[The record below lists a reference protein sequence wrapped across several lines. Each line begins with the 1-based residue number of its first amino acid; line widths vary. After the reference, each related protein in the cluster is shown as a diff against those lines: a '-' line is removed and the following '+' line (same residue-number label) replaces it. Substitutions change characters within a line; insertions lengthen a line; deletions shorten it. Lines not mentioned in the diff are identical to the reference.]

1 MHSSTRVAAVLSA
14 VVLSLIMAPGAG
26 AADWLPAFDLQA
38 DSAVDVEMTPGGDVA
53 IVVIAD
59 GQYGFR
65 FRPAGGP
72 LGPLER
78 PFPAGADG
86 AKADVDAQGNT
97 YFVWRSAGTVEARVR
112 SRDGNLS
119 AVQTIQA
126 AGIGQDV
133 AVTDDGR
140 ATLIWLSNDANRV
153 GSARTR
159 AANGDLGVV
168 HQVTVTGETTRDFHV
183 DVDAEGNAAFAWTTP
198 DAPPRTETKARW
210 LFFEGQTLSGVQQL
224 SGSPPPAP
232 SLELFDEVRVAV
244 DATGKAIFVWRH
256 SVPAFAQE
264 IETRTIR
271 ADGVLLVGPTS
282 DVTTPGFTGQAHAV
296 ATDDLG
302 NARITWSEHPAGD
315 MTAPFIPKT
324 CFTTNF
330 SSCGARLDLST
341 EQSLATSVAMSP
353 AGDSFVG
360 YASPAGQVRVIPGPA
375 GGVPSTHIL
384 SPTARVPALAADAE
398 GNAIAVWSETAGGY
412 MAAGYDAAPPQITG
426 VTFRPSPSAASRWA
440 RPCPCSTSGAQAR
453 AGPSATAARRR
464 GHRSSTR
471 SRAPERSTCRSPRP
485 TASAPPPSPL
495 GQVTV
500 TDTRAP
506 ELGRVTMS
514 RKRFRLG
521 RTRTP
526 ASSQRKRRAPR
537 GTAFRFDL
545 GEAATVRIALQ
556 RARKGRR
563 VRGRCRA
570 AAQGGPASPSLHA
583 LREEPDRAHAH
594 ARHGRHSVP
603 FTGRVGRRKLAPGTI
618 SRDRHRDRRERQRL
632 SRPPGGLQGR
642 ALETPQPLQTI
653 ALLWAAG

>member
-14 VVLSLIMAPGAG
+14 VALSLIMAPGAG
-26 AADWLPAFDLQA
+26 AAGWLPAFDLQA

-119 AVQTIQA
+119 PVQTIQA

-159 AANGDLGVV
+159 AANGDLGAV
-168 HQVTVTGETTRDFHV
+168 HQVTATGETTRDFHV
-183 DVDAEGNAAFAWTTP
+183 DVDAAGNATFAWTTP

-210 LFFEGQTLSGVQQL
+210 LDFAAQTLSPVLQL

-232 SLELFDEVRVAV
+232 SLELFDEVRLAV
-244 DATGKAIFVWRH
+244 DATGKATFVWRH
-256 SVPAFAQE
+256 STPTFAQE
-264 IETRTIR
+264 IETRTLR
-271 ADGVLLVGPTS
+271 ADGVLVLGPTS

-315 MTAPFIPKT
+315 MTAPFLPKT

-341 EQSLATSVAMSP
+341 EQSLGTSVAMSP

-360 YASPAGQVRVIPGPA
+360 YASPAG
-375 GGVPSTHIL
+375 
-384 SPTARVPALAADAE
+384 
-398 GNAIAVWSETAGGY
+398 
-412 MAAGYDAAPPQITG
+412 
-426 VTFRPSPSAASRWA
+426 
-440 RPCPCSTSGAQAR
+440 
-453 AGPSATAARRR
+453 
-464 GHRSSTR
+464 
-471 SRAPERSTCRSPRP
+471 
-485 TASAPPPSPL
+485 
-495 GQVTV
+495 
-500 TDTRAP
+500 
-506 ELGRVTMS
+506 
-514 RKRFRLG
+514 
-521 RTRTP
+521 
-526 ASSQRKRRAPR
+526 
-537 GTAFRFDL
+537 
-545 GEAATVRIALQ
+545 
-556 RARKGRR
+556 
-563 VRGRCRA
+563 RCA
-570 AAQGGPASPSLHA
+570 
-583 LREEPDRAHAH
+583 
-594 ARHGRHSVP
+594 
-603 FTGRVGRRKLAPGTI
+603 
-618 SRDRHRDRRERQRL
+618 
-632 SRPPGGLQGR
+632 
-642 ALETPQPLQTI
+642 
-653 ALLWAAG
+653 